1 MPGSICHETIADK
14 DAIFNNKKAIR
25 GGIPLVFPHFGP
37 WGEGRPQHGFAR
49 TSLWKL
55 SGQNKD
61 RKSGDV
67 SATFTM
73 EDSEETRKIWNYS
86 FKLTYTVTLKAK
98 SLLLEFTVD
107 NKGQEAFDF
116 TCLLHTYLGV
126 DDITQTSVVGLQ
138 GTKYD
143 DKVTGQTDCTE
154 ENEEVT
160 ISGETDR
167 IYKSTPN
174 ELTVKNTK
182 GGKSVII
189 KKNNFPD
196 AVVWNP
202 WIEKAKAMSDFG
214 DDEYLVMLCVEA
226 GFVAKPFHLEPSE
239 TFQASQELSLA

>member
-1 MPGSICHETIADK
+1 MAISGPAK
-14 DAIFNNKKAIR
+14 D
-25 GGIPLVFPHFGP
+25 
-37 WGEGRPQHGFAR
+37 
-49 TSLWKL
+49 
-55 SGQNKD
+55 NKD

-116 TCLLHTYLGV
+116 TCLLTH
-126 DDITQTSVVGLQ
+126 IWEWMTSHRHRWS
-138 GTKYD
+138 
-143 DKVTGQTDCTE
+143 DCKERNMMT
-154 ENEEVT
+154 
-160 ISGETDR
+160 R